1 MNFFYLLKKHFLSS
15 NFLNFLFLGLSLI
28 FLFVL
33 LFFVPELIINLPV
46 KRLLFLL
53 VAIFYFLDA
62 YYLLNLIETN
72 SRIDLEKIQV
82 NSIIRSISDPVISY
96 DTNFEIIL
104 VNRAMEELVGLSQKE
119 LVGKIITP
127 EMVKDSRYRF
137 LAQLVFPSLA
147 PIVLERSSEGY
158 PQTIKVKFTQPK
170 EYIFEILTNKV
181 IDEKGQVYGFLKII
195 HNLTSEEELRQT
207 QSDFITVAAHQLKTP
222 LAGLNWILEML
233 SNQEMGPLNEDQ
245 LKLIQDARGALN
257 EALSTVEGLLEAAQV
272 ESGKLGFQF
281 QQADLVKLIEETLI
295 KLEPLTKQNNI
306 KLIFYQPPAPI
317 ELIMDPFRIK
327 LVLEILIENAIKYN
341 VQNGEVRIKI
351 DFLKDQPFVSV
362 SVEDTGIGMTEED
375 LKKLFQKF
383 FRASSAMK
391 VETSGLGLGLY
402 LAKNIVEKHGGKIWA
417 KSVLN
422 RGSTFTFTLPLDP
435 SLIPKY

>member
-33 LFFVPELIINLPV
+33 LFFVPELIVNLPV

-72 SRIDLEKIQV
+72 SRTDLEKIQV

-127 EMVKDSRYRF
+127 EMVKDPHYRF

-222 LAGLNWILEML
+222 LAGLNWILEVL

>member
-33 LFFVPELIINLPV
+33 LFFVPELIVNLPV

-72 SRIDLEKIQV
+72 SRTDLEKIQV

-281 QQADLVKLIEETLI
+281 QQADLIKLIEETLI

>member
-33 LFFVPELIINLPV
+33 LFFVPELIVNLPV

-72 SRIDLEKIQV
+72 SRTDLEKIQV

>member
-1 MNFFYLLKKHFLSS
+1 M
-15 NFLNFLFLGLSLI
+15 
-28 FLFVL
+28 
-33 LFFVPELIINLPV
+33 
-46 KRLLFLL
+46 
-53 VAIFYFLDA
+53 
-62 YYLLNLIETN
+62 
-72 SRIDLEKIQV
+72 
-82 NSIIRSISDPVISY
+82 
-96 DTNFEIIL
+96 
-104 VNRAMEELVGLSQKE
+104 
-119 LVGKIITP
+119 
-127 EMVKDSRYRF
+127 
-137 LAQLVFPSLA
+137 
-147 PIVLERSSEGY
+147 
-158 PQTIKVKFTQPK
+158 
-170 EYIFEILTNKV
+170 TNKV

-327 LVLEILIENAIKYN
+327 LVLEIL
-341 VQNGEVRIKI
+341 
-351 DFLKDQPFVSV
+351 
-362 SVEDTGIGMTEED
+362 
-375 LKKLFQKF
+375 
-383 FRASSAMK
+383 
-391 VETSGLGLGLY
+391 
-402 LAKNIVEKHGGKIWA
+402 
-417 KSVLN
+417 
-422 RGSTFTFTLPLDP
+422 
-435 SLIPKY
+435 

>member
-15 NFLNFLFLGLSLI
+15 NFINFLFLGLSLI

-72 SRIDLEKIQV
+72 SRTDLEKIQV

-281 QQADLVKLIEETLI
+281 QQADLIKLIEETLI